1 MLVRDPGGGG
11 ESIVARWGSRLPED
25 LARVK
30 RVFYLRIGFS
40 AAAMRWKSSNLRAL
54 PGSVLIAFAAC
65 IALGSSVAHA
75 AAERLEASRHPQD
88 GPHVDLRFA
97 LTADAVVAEVSMN
110 LVFLDE
116 ILTHPREE
124 SDRLALSELR
134 VMEPAILT
142 RMAELCQ
149 VRADGRPLQPT
160 LDGLAMND
168 PDEALLPLFPIS
180 GMRGLR
186 KIRFELRFPL
196 AEAASEPTSLS
207 FVWLAFP
214 VDLLSMYE
222 PKPKLV
228 IAAELVAQGV
238 RHDLIFLESEPEQMW
253 HAERG
258 GVEGR
263 LAAVP
268 RPAAPPTL
276 GIAPVGV
283 IAGIAAGVFVWG
295 AARGTRGRGTGR
307 GAALR
312 GIVVGMIVGAPA
324 ALLLRSGRVA
334 IPMPLASRAA
344 LPTVDEAAAIFDPLH
359 ANLYR
364 AFDYVDESA
373 IYDALALSVDGPLL
387 EELYLTIHRSLVMA
401 EEGGALSRVVAVR
414 RSEVLVESVGLLE
427 ATDPSDSVG
436 GVLAE
441 GTDAEAAPSFL
452 VRCRFEVDG
461 RVTHWGH
468 AHERTNGYV
477 ARYTV
482 VARGDGWRIADVE
495 VLEQT
500 RLDAA
505 EEGPPPAIRPGADG
519 LLDL

>member
-1 MLVRDPGGGG
+1 VRHDG
-11 ESIVARWGSRLPED
+11 EVACREID
-25 LARVK
+25 RVK

-40 AAAMRWKSSNLRAL
+40 AATMGWKSPNLLAASA
-54 PGSVLIAFAAC
+54 SVLIALVAC
-65 IALGSSVAHA
+65 VALGGVAVRTHA
-75 AAERLEASRHPQD
+75 SHSNAERHPQD

-97 LTADAVVAEVSMN
+97 LTADAVVAEISMN

-116 ILTHPREE
+116 ILDHPREE
-124 SDRLALSELR
+124 ADRLALSELR
-134 VMEPAILT
+134 VMEPAILA

-149 VRADGRPLQPT
+149 VRADGRPLAPT
-160 LDGLAMND
+160 IEGLAMND

-186 KIRFELRFPL
+186 KIRFELHYPL
-196 AEAASEPTSLS
+196 DPSTESPASLAI
-207 FVWLAFP
+207 VWLAYP
-214 VDLLSMYE
+214 IDLLSVYE

-228 IAAELVAQGV
+228 IAAELVAQGI
-238 RHDLIFLESEPEQMW
+238 RHNLIFIESEPEQVW

-263 LAAVP
+263 LASVP
-268 RPAAPPTL
+268 RPVQPPTL
-276 GIAPVGV
+276 AIAPAGAVLGLGAGAIAWALARRASRRGGSRTRGPLAGGAAIAILVGV
-283 IAGIAAGVFVWG
+283 
-295 AARGTRGRGTGR
+295 
-307 GAALR
+307 
-312 GIVVGMIVGAPA
+312 P
-324 ALLLRSGRVA
+324 ALLILPLGRVS
-334 IPMPLASRAA
+334 IA
-344 LPTVDEAAAIFDPLH
+344 LPFAPRASLPSADEAAAIFDPLH

-364 AFDYVDESA
+364 AFDFVDESA
-373 IYDALALSVDGPLL
+373 IYDALAISVDGPLL

-414 RSEVLVESVGLLE
+414 RNEIGIESVGLL
-427 ATDPSDSVG
+427 
-436 GVLAE
+436 
-441 GTDAEAAPSFL
+441 DAGDAPSFL

-468 AHERTNGYV
+468 AHDRTNGYL

-500 RLDAA
+500 RLDVGD
-505 EEGPPPAIRPGADG
+505 EGPPPAIRPGADG